1 MNSPELPAPDR
12 SESMPTD
19 SDMDV
24 FGITDVGKERKV
36 NQDQFLIGA
45 LHKHLRVYSTSLPDV
60 SDLVKSER
68 LAYLAMVADGVG
80 GHAAG
85 QQASKAALEAVA
97 RYVQKSMQAYYSDDA
112 RDSDFLNSLHEA
124 ALQCHETVLREGET
138 NPEYRGM
145 ATTLT
150 LAIGVWP
157 RAYVLQVG
165 DSRCYLLH
173 DGKLVQITRD
183 QTMAQ
188 ELVDQGVLTSGQA
201 FDSRWAHV
209 LSSAIGGSSAVPQVT
224 RIDHAWDSVLLI
236 CSDGLTKHVPDEQIE
251 TRLRN
256 MTSARTA
263 CRQLVDDALE
273 GGGSDNVTVIVGRVH
288 RSPAATTT

>member
-1 MNSPELPAPDR
+1 MSPDNGIPAPHPDDLDHQ
-12 SESMPTD
+12 PAD
-19 SDMDV
+19 SQFDV
-24 FGITDVGKERKV
+24 AGITHVGREREV

-45 LHKHLRVYSTSLPDV
+45 LHKQLRVYETSIPDLE
-60 SDLVKSER
+60 SLIPSER
-68 LAYLAMVADGVG
+68 LAYMAMVADGVG

-85 QQASKAALEAVA
+85 QEASRAALTAVTD
-97 RYVQKSMQAYYSDDA
+97 YVHKSMQAYRREAPSD
-112 RDSDFLNSLHEA
+112 RDFLEVLHAA
-124 ALQCHETVLREGET
+124 ALQCHEAVLAEAERT
-138 NPEYRGM
+138 PENRGM

-173 DGKLVQITRD
+173 EGNLLQITRD

-188 ELVDQGVLTSGQA
+188 ELVDQGVLTSSQA

-209 LSSAIGGSSAVPQVT
+209 LSSAIGGSAAAPQVT

-236 CSDGLTKHVPDEQIE
+236 CSDGLTKHVSDEQIGA
-251 TRLRN
+251 RLSR
-256 MTSARTA
+256 MTSARET
-263 CRQLVDDALE
+263 CQQLVDDALD
-273 GGGSDNVTVIVGRVH
+273 GGGTDNITVIVGRV
-288 RSPAATTT
+288 RRDD